1 MSRPLRVAVIG
12 AGPAG
17 IYASDLL
24 MKSDT
29 DVLIDLYER
38 MPAPFGLIRY
48 GVAPDHPRIKGI
60 VTSLH
65 KVLDKPELR
74 LLGNIDIGNEVT
86 VDELREYYDAIIFST
101 GATGDRNLDIPGAD
115 LEGSFGAGEFVGFY
129 DGNPDFERSWDLS
142 AESVAVVGV
151 GNVGLDVARIL
162 AKTGDEL
169 HVTEIPDNVY
179 QSLKNNKAKEVH
191 VFGRRG
197 PAQAKFT
204 PLELKELDHS
214 PTIEVI
220 VNPEDIIY
228 DDASE
233 QARRSSKTQDLVCNV
248 LEQYAIR
255 DPKGAPHKLYIH
267 FFESPVEI
275 LGEDGHVVGIRTE
288 RTELDGNG
296 GVRGTGHYTDWPVQ
310 AVYRAVGYRSDAVG
324 GVPFDAE
331 RAVIPNDGGQNNILG
346 SVLKEKRI
354 TDDYVYLASDA
365 TKSYNSQKASLVV
378 REFIYFYPDL
388 FVVFDRVTA
397 TDKNYPKTWL
407 IHTINEPVMKG
418 NREFS
423 ETSDG
428 GKMICR
434 TLFPANATLTKI
446 GGSGKDFWSDGRN
459 WPLPKLTPQDYG
471 YNMNLPPANHPQL
484 GHWRIEVS
492 PKTASDKDLFM
503 HVIQVGDKNLSH
515 LPDTETF
522 ETATQIG
529 IKFTYLGKHRTLT
542 FDKTKS
548 YGCRI
553 Q

>member
-296 GVRGTGHYTDWPVQ
+296 GVRGTGQYTDWPVQ

-331 RAVIPNDGGQNNILG
+331 RAVIPNDGGH
-346 SVLKEKRI
+346 VLDEDGTIIPGLYTTGWVKRGPVGLIGNTKGDAKE
-354 TDDYVYLASDA
+354 TTEMLLADW
-365 TKSYNSQKASLVV
+365 
-378 REFIYFYPDL
+378 
-388 FVVFDRVTA
+388 
-397 TDKNYPKTWL
+397 KN
-407 IHTINEPVMKG
+407 G
-418 NREFS
+418 
-423 ETSDG
+423 
-428 GKMICR
+428 
-434 TLFPANATLTKI
+434 TLT
-446 GGSGKDFWSDGRN
+446 
-459 WPLPKLTPQDYG
+459 
-471 YNMNLPPANHPQL
+471 PAAKP
-484 GHWRIEVS
+484 EED
-492 PKTASDKDLFM
+492 A
-503 HVIQVGDKNLSH
+503 VIQFLTNKNIAYTTWGGWHKL
-515 LPDTETF
+515 DAAER
-522 ETATQIG
+522 A
-529 IKFTYLGKHRTLT
+529 LGEAEGRERKKIVEWNDMVTHAHHKNE
-542 FDKTKS
+542 D
-548 YGCRI
+548 
-553 Q
+553 